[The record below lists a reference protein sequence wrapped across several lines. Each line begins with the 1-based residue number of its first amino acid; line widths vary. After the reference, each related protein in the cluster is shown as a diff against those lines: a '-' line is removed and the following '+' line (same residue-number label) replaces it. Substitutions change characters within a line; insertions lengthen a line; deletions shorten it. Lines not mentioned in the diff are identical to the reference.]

1 MTSPVR
7 AGAAEIAVAR
17 GTAWAPG
24 TCGELAQG
32 ELDGTIV
39 MVTCPIDMGS
49 TAIVELSDGMG
60 RVQGPASAPKARR
73 AVALTLDFLERRDLD
88 ACLDL
93 ETLLPRAKGMA
104 SSTADVAA
112 AIGATAAALG
122 TVIELRHQAML
133 ALAVEPSDG
142 VMLPG
147 IALFDHRR
155 GHVSRS
161 LGQPPPMRVLALEFA
176 DEVDT
181 QAFNAVDRRAELRS
195 RASQFREALELI
207 AAGLAVGD
215 ARLIGEGATLSSL
228 TNQAV
233 LPKPQLA
240 SAIDLAQAAGAVG
253 VNVAHSGTVL
263 GLLFAEDA
271 ERISWAAHQAWTRL
285 PGLVAVHARRVVGGG
300 VTTSDRSAKN

>member
-1 MTSPVR
+1 MTSSVD
-7 AGAAEIAVAR
+7 ASLAQGVVAR

-32 ELDGTIV
+32 ELDGTTV

-49 TAIVELSDGMG
+49 TATVELLDGTG
-60 RVQGPASAPKARR
+60 LVDVPSSAPKARR
-73 AVALTLDFLERRDLD
+73 ATALTLEFLGRRDLD
-88 ACLDL
+88 ARLAL
-93 ETLLPRAKGMA
+93 ESSLPRAKGMA

-122 TVIELRHQAML
+122 TAVSPRQQADL

-147 IALFDHRR
+147 IALFDHRGGR
-155 GHVSRS
+155 IAKS
-161 LGQPPPMRVLALEFA
+161 LGQPPEMRVLALESA

-181 QAFNAVDRRAELRS
+181 EAFNAVDRRAELQSHAS
-195 RASQFREALELI
+195 RFRESLELI
-207 AAGLAVGD
+207 TAGLAEGD
-215 ARLIGEGATLSSL
+215 PRLIGQGATLSSQA
-228 TNQAV
+228 NQAV

-240 SAIDLAQAAGAVG
+240 PAIDLAQAAGAVG

-263 GLLFAEDA
+263 GLLFTDDA
-271 ERISWAAHQAWTRL
+271 DRIGWAVRQARSRL
-285 PGLVAVHARRVVGGG
+285 SGLVAVHGCRVVGGG
-300 VTTSDRSAKN
+300 LTAARNYR